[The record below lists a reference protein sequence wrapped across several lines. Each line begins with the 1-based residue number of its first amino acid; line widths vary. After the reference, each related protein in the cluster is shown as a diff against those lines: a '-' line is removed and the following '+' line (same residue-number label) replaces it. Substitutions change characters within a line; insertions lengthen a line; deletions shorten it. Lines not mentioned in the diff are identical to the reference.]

1 MQANSLIDYLGKP
14 TRITSA
20 ELAADV
26 EAHLKSVAEHPMVVT
41 CSYGPVV
48 IFTAARAAQYAA
60 GLFEAA
66 CDILAEPGWE
76 EGLEKSLRDI
86 ESGG

>member
-1 MQANSLIDYLGKP
+1 
-14 TRITSA
+14 
-20 ELAADV
+20 
-26 EAHLKSVAEHPMVVT
+26 MVVT

-48 IFTAARAAQYAA
+48 IFTAARAAQYAS

-66 CDILAEPGWE
+66 CDILAEPSWDE
-76 EGLEKSLRDI
+76 AIEKSLRDI